1 MSDFVLVHGAWHGAW
16 SWDAVTERLRAAG
29 HSVVTPDLA
38 FIPGAVPASGDV
50 TLASHI
56 AGALEV
62 IRSHGLTDFVLCGHS
77 YGGMVATGIAD
88 AIPECVRGV
97 LFLDAYVPRDG
108 DSVSSLSG
116 GPADRDGLLSPPPA
130 QALGLAGESAA
141 WVDARMTP
149 QPAGTFAQPIV
160 LRGAYTGP
168 RTYVLATGWMS
179 VPHFQAVAR
188 DAKGWPRWTV
198 RELHGS
204 HDLMI
209 DRADAVCAMLLDA
222 AG

>member
-1 MSDFVLVHGAWHGAW
+1 MSDFVLVHGAWHGSW
-16 SWDAVTERLRAAG
+16 SWDAVAERLRAAG
-29 HSVVTPDLA
+29 HGVVTPDLA
-38 FIPGAVPASGDV
+38 VVAGAASTPGDA

-56 AGALEV
+56 ADALVV

-88 AIPECVRGV
+88 AIPERVRGLV
-97 LFLDAYVPRDG
+97 YLDAYVPRGG

-116 GPADRDGLLSPPPA
+116 GPADRVGLLSPPPA
-130 QALGLAGESAA
+130 EALGLAGESAA

-160 LRGAYTGP
+160 LRGAFTGP
-168 RTYVLATGWMS
+168 RTYVLATGWRS

-188 DAKGWPRWTV
+188 DAKGWPGWTV

>member
-1 MSDFVLVHGAWHGAW
+1 MSDFVLVHGAWHGSW
-16 SWDAVTERLRAAG
+16 SWDAVAERLRAAG
-29 HSVVTPDLA
+29 HGVITPDLA
-38 FIPGAVPASGDV
+38 VVAGAASTPGD

-56 AGALEV
+56 AEALTV

-88 AIPECVRGV
+88 AIPERVRGLV
-97 LFLDAYVPRDG
+97 YLDAYVPRGG

-116 GPADRDGLLSPPPA
+116 GPADRA
-130 QALGLAGESAA
+130 
-141 WVDARMTP
+141 
-149 QPAGTFAQPIV
+149 
-160 LRGAYTGP
+160 
-168 RTYVLATGWMS
+168 GWMS

-188 DAKGWPRWTV
+188 DAKGWPGWTV

>member
-1 MSDFVLVHGAWHGAW
+1 MSAFVLVHGAWHGPW
-16 SWDAVTERLRAAG
+16 SWDAVTERLRAEG
-29 HSVVTPDLA
+29 HDVVTPDLA
-38 FIPGAVPASGDV
+38 VVPGAVSPPGDA

-56 AGALEV
+56 AGSLDV

-88 AIPECVRGV
+88 AIPERVRAV
-97 LFLDAYVPRDG
+97 VYLDAYVPRG
-108 DSVSSLSG
+108 GESVSSLSG
-116 GPADRDGLLSPPPA
+116 GPADRAGLLSPPPA
-130 QALGLAGESAA
+130 EVLGLAGELAA
-141 WVDARMTP
+141 WADARMTP

-160 LRGAYTGP
+160 LRGAYSGP

-179 VPHFQAVAR
+179 TPHFRAVAR
-188 DAKGWPRWTV
+188 EVTGSPGWTV

-209 DRADAVCAMLLDA
+209 DRPDAVCGILLGS